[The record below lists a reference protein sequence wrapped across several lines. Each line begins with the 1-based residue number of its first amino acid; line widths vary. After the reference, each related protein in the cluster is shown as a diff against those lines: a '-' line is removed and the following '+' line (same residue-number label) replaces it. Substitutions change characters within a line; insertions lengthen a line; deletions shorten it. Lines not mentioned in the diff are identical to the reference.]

1 MSLEIVSYIFFFKK
15 HKIKMALKLF
25 NLNLIVL
32 LVSCS
37 LSFDKEIINYGP
49 NLKTFN
55 KIEIIKGET
64 SKSFIIKQLGPPSFT
79 NPYNN
84 KNVFYISQQMNKE
97 IGKVNQFKE
106 ASILE
111 IYYNENN
118 IIIEY
123 NYKKENLPND
133 INLSELDEKS
143 FEENRTTF
151 EFFKNILS
159 NLRRRNEN

>member
-1 MSLEIVSYIFFFKK
+1 
-15 HKIKMALKLF
+15 MALKLF
-25 NLNLIVL
+25 NINLIL
-32 LVSCS
+32 FLVSCS

-49 NLKTFN
+49 NLKSFN
-55 KIEIIKGET
+55 KINIIKGKT
-64 SKSFIIKQLGPPSFT
+64 SKSFIVKQLGPPSFT

-84 KNVFYISQQMNKE
+84 KNVFYISQKMNKE
-97 IGKVNQFKE
+97 IGKVNQFQ
-106 ASILE
+106 AAIFLE

-118 IIIEY
+118 KIVEY

-133 INLSELDEKS
+133 IDLSELDEES
-143 FEENRTTF
+143 IGENRTTF

>member
-1 MSLEIVSYIFFFKK
+1 
-15 HKIKMALKLF
+15 MALKLF
-25 NLNLIVL
+25 NINLIL
-32 LVSCS
+32 FLVSCS

-49 NLKTFN
+49 DLKSFN
-55 KIEIIKGET
+55 KINIIKGKT
-64 SKSFIIKQLGPPSFT
+64 SKSFIVKQLGPPSFT

-84 KNVFYISQQMNKE
+84 KNVFYISQKMNKE
-97 IGKVNQFKE
+97 IGKVNQFQ
-106 ASILE
+106 AAIFLE

-118 IIIEY
+118 KIVEY

-133 INLSELDEKS
+133 IDLSELDEES
-143 FEENRTTF
+143 IGENRTTF